1 MGCKGVAEQDEGML
15 GSSRLGWTRK
25 AAIRVQVLGK
35 RYTRQVRRE
44 GTLGVSA
51 QRNTG

>member
-1 MGCKGVAEQDEGML
+1 MGCEGVAEQDEGML

-25 AAIRVQVLGK
+25 AAVRVPVLAPEVHMSGK
-35 RYTRQVRRE
+35 TI
-44 GTLGVSA
+44 GDLGVSA